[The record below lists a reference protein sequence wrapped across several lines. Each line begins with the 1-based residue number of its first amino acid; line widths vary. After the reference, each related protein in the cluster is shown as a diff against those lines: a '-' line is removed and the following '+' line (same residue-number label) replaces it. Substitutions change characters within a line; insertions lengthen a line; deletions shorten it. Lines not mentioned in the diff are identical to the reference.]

1 MKTSHILFLSLLG
14 LAPAFVWASDQP
26 AKSSRVEVNFF
37 EPSNFTDIGD
47 SRNPSEASR
56 QSDLDQIREYLVDQ
70 SKVFIPEGQRLE
82 VTFTDIDRAGDFEP
96 TRGPNWN
103 DVRMV
108 REIYPPRMTLTFR
121 LVDANGSVI
130 KEGKRELRDMNY
142 LMKLN
147 PIGQSD
153 PLRHEKSLL
162 DDWMRSEFGRARK

>member
-1 MKTSHILFLSLLG
+1 MKTSRILLVSLLG
-14 LAPAFVWASDQP
+14 LAPGFLIAADQP
-26 AKSSRVEVNFF
+26 AKSSRIEVNFF

-47 SRNPSEASR
+47 SRNASEASR
-56 QSDLDQIREYLVDQ
+56 RADLDQIREYLVEQ
-70 SKVFIPEGQRLE
+70 SRVFIPEGQRLE

-108 REIYPPRMTLTFR
+108 REIYPPRMDLTFR
-121 LVDANGSVI
+121 LVDASGNIV

-147 PIGQSD
+147 PIGQTD

-162 DDWMRSEFGRARK
+162 DDWLRSEFGRARK